1 MLEFLLKKSPVF
13 FENGTFAF
21 KFWPSIF
28 GVLFLLA
35 IFAAILWLIYRKTT
49 VQISDALK
57 GSLVALKF
65 AAIILLIFIL
75 LEPVISVSTVTPRK
89 SSLLLLVD
97 DSRSMSIKDV
107 EKATRQ
113 GAVANLLGN
122 EKNPGLISAL
132 SENFKLQLYKFSSDV
147 YPISD
152 CEQLLANGDITDL
165 SVGLERAAEIAELG
179 AVSGV
184 VLLSDGVD
192 TGDMDPL
199 ETAGILRSQGLPVF
213 TIGVGSDN
221 SKDVELSKVTANH
234 SVIENSVI
242 ELSALIKKRNYP
254 KLDVELELR
263 EEGAIVKKQTVTLDA
278 EATHTRLSFSPQKEG
293 FVTYSLSVT
302 ALKDES
308 VHENNSQT
316 FLVDNHNK
324 LARILYIEGYPRA
337 EFKYLRRAVDEDVSI
352 DLVSLLRTGPEKFYR
367 QGIENQDELKSG
379 YPKTKK
385 SLFEYDAIIFGSIEA
400 EFFSDTELQNTVDFV
415 SQRGGGF
422 MMLGGAQSFAQ
433 GGYAETP
440 IARILP
446 VALSVSDQR
455 GQSSPS
461 TFRDKFRPV
470 LTPQGIRNPILQLS
484 PSSENNRHLWDTLP
498 ELEGYNPL
506 GEPKPGATVLVVH
519 PLNGPANP
527 KVILAQQRFGRGRTM
542 VWASSSSWVWQMGM
556 PHEDMSHE
564 RFWRQLLRWLALD
577 APHPIETH
585 LDKEIY
591 VPHEPVSLTV
601 DVRDSA
607 YVPIEDATIKAR
619 VIKPSGEVVEVPFHW
634 SSNGKVAYVAA
645 YHPDEEG
652 VYRVEI
658 SAYSPRGQFL
668 GESQSA
674 FVVEPSKREFTN
686 AQLQAP
692 LLKRIAEVSGGKY
705 YDLNEAARLPD
716 EISVRQS
723 TYSKLVEYDLWDM
736 PLLFLLLI
744 LILSVEWYVR
754 RSRGLS

>member
-21 KFWPSIF
+21 KFWPSVF

-35 IFAAILWLIYRKTT
+35 GFTAVLWWLYRRTT
-49 VQISDALK
+49 IQISNVFK
-57 GSLVALKF
+57 GTLVALKF
-65 AAIILLIFIL
+65 VAIALLVFIL

-107 EKATRQ
+107 ARTTRS
-113 GAVANLLGN
+113 AAAADLLGT
-122 EKNPGLISAL
+122 EVEPGLMSAL

-147 YPISD
+147 YPIAAG
-152 CEQLLANGDITDL
+152 EQLLADGDVTDL
-165 SVGLERAAEIAELG
+165 AAGLERAAELAELG

-184 VLLSDGVD
+184 VLLSDGVN
-192 TGDMDPL
+192 TGDQDPL
-199 ETAGILRSQGLPVF
+199 EMAGILRSQGLPIF
-213 TIGVGSDN
+213 TVGIGSET

-242 ELSALIKKRNYP
+242 ELSALIKKRNYA
-254 KLDVELELR
+254 KQDVELELR
-263 EEGAIVKKQTVTLDA
+263 EAGSIIKKQTVSLEGDA
-278 EATHTRLSFSPQKEG
+278 TRTSLSFSPQKSG
-293 FVTYSLSVT
+293 FVTYSLNIT
-302 ALKDES
+302 PLQDES
-308 VHENNSQT
+308 VAENNSQT
-316 FLVDNHNK
+316 FLVDNRNK
-324 LARILYIEGYPRA
+324 RARILYVEGYPRA
-337 EFKYLRRAVDEDVSI
+337 EFKYLRRAVDQDVSI
-352 DLVSLLRTGPEKFYR
+352 ELVSLLRTGPEKFYR

-385 SLFEYDAIIFGSIEA
+385 RLFEYDAIIFGSIEA
-400 EFFSDTELQNTVDFV
+400 AFFSESELENTVDFV

-422 MMLGGAQSFAQ
+422 MMLGGAHSL
-433 GGYAETP
+433 
-440 IARILP
+440 IARMLP
-446 VALSVSDQR
+446 VSLSPSDRR
-455 GQSSPS
+455 GPSSSS

-470 LTPQGIRNPILQLS
+470 LTPQGARNPILQLS
-484 PSSENNRHLWDTLP
+484 PTSEENRRLWETLP
-498 ELEGYNPL
+498 ELEGYHPL
-506 GEPKPGATVLVVH
+506 GEPKPGATVLAVH
-519 PLNGPANP
+519 PLSEPRHP

-542 VWASSSSWVWQMGM
+542 VWASSSSWLWQMGM

-585 LDKEIY
+585 LDKDIY
-591 VPHEPVSLTV
+591 VPHEQVSLTV

-607 YVPIEDATIKAR
+607 YVPIEDAEIKAR

-652 VYRVEI
+652 LYRVEI

-668 GESQSA
+668 GESESA

-686 AQLQAP
+686 AQLQTS

-705 YDLNEAARLPD
+705 YDLNAADRLPD
-716 EISVRQS
+716 EISVRQG

-736 PLLFLLLI
+736 PLLFLLLT